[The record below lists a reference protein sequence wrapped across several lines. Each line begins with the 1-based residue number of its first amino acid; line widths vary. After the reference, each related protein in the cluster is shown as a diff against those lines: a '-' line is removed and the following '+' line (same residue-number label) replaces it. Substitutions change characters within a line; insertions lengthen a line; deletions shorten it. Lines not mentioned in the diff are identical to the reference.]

1 MVVLNGRT
9 SSWQN
14 IYAGV
19 PQGSVLGLLL
29 PLIYINNLPDELTS
43 ISRIFA
49 DDASLVSKVINK
61 NNSNSQLNSDL
72 AKISKLAF
80 QWKMYFSPDPN
91 KQAIEVRFW
100 NKRDKEN
107 YQPLQI
113 NISDVQIADSHKH
126 LGLVLDSKL
135 NFNEHIES
143 KITKCNKIIG
153 LMKKFS
159 LILSRKSLLTIYKSF
174 VRPNLDYAD
183 IIYDKPLNESLK
195 RKTEMVQYNAA
206 LTITGAFKGTW
217 RGKYIKSSVWNL
229 WQIED
234 GLENL
239 FFFTK

>member
-14 IYAGV
+14 VYAGV

-91 KQAIEVRFW
+91 K
-100 NKRDKEN
+100 
-107 YQPLQI
+107 
-113 NISDVQIADSHKH
+113 
-126 LGLVLDSKL
+126 
-135 NFNEHIES
+135 
-143 KITKCNKIIG
+143 
-153 LMKKFS
+153 
-159 LILSRKSLLTIYKSF
+159 
-174 VRPNLDYAD
+174 
-183 IIYDKPLNESLK
+183 
-195 RKTEMVQYNAA
+195 
-206 LTITGAFKGTW
+206 
-217 RGKYIKSSVWNL
+217 
-229 WQIED
+229 
-234 GLENL
+234 
-239 FFFTK
+239 

>member
-100 NKRDKEN
+100 NKCDKEN
-107 YQPLQI
+107 YQPLQF

-153 LMKKFS
+153 LMKKLS

-174 VRPNLDYAD
+174 VRSNLDYTD
-183 IIYDKPLNESLK
+183 IIYDKQFNESLK
-195 RKTEMVQYNAA
+195 KN
-206 LTITGAFKGTW
+206 LKWSNIT
-217 RGKYIKSSVWNL
+217 
-229 WQIED
+229 
-234 GLENL
+234 
-239 FFFTK
+239 